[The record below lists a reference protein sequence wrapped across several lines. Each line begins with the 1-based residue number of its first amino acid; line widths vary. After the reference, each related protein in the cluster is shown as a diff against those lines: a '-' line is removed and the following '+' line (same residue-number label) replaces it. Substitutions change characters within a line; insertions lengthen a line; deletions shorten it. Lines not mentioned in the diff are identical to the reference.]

1 MGLLKSRRIRWIP
14 ALALGAC
21 MTLAAPLLAA
31 CGNAS
36 DNGSAGGQV
45 IFADYGGVTDE
56 GYKAAYFKDFTK
68 ETGIKV
74 VTANADM
81 ARYIAMA
88 KAGRSQWDTIDADG
102 FAVVDLADHGLV
114 QKLPASVPRGDTVT
128 GKYRDYAAGGYTQS
142 FVLAYRKSAFKTAP
156 TSWADVWDTKKFPGK
171 RGWPNFYVG
180 TAEAALLADGAQ
192 GSNLYPLDFDRAFA
206 KLDKL
211 KPSLTVYDSYAAVTQ
226 GLQAGS
232 VDMALLP
239 NGRAAVLAKEDPD
252 VAIMWEQNIFYPWS
266 GLTIPKG
273 APDAEG
279 TARLLTYMQD
289 PKRQA
294 AFAEKT
300 YYGPTVRAAYD
311 LIDPKIAA
319 ELPGTPEHEALAVTV
334 DTAALAAQTDEY
346 IKRYSA
352 WVAQ

>member
-1 MGLLKSRRIRWIP
+1 MALLRSRRPRWIR

-21 MTLAAPLLAA
+21 MTVGAPLLAA
-31 CGNAS
+31 CGSGS
-36 DNGSAGGQV
+36 DSGSGGGQV
-45 IFADYGGVTDE
+45 VFADYGGVTDE
-56 GYKAAYFKDFTK
+56 GFKAAYFKDFTK

-88 KAGRSQWDTIDADG
+88 KAGKSQWDTIDADG
-102 FAVVDLADHGLV
+102 FAVVSLADRGLV
-114 QKLPASVPRGDTVT
+114 QKLPPSVPRSDAVT
-128 GKYRDYAAGGYTQS
+128 GKYRDYSAGGYTQS
-142 FVLAYRKSAFKTAP
+142 FVLTYRKSAFKTAP

-171 RGWPNFYVG
+171 RGWPNYYIA
-180 TAEAALLADGAQ
+180 TAEAALLADGAREAD
-192 GSNLYPLDFDRAFA
+192 LYPLDLDRAFG

-211 KPSLTVYDSYAAVTQ
+211 KPAMTIYDSYAAVTQ

-252 VAIMWEQNIFYPWS
+252 IALMWEQNIFYPWS

-273 APDAEG
+273 APNTEE
-279 TARLLTYMQD
+279 TAKLLALMQD

-300 YYGPTVRAAYD
+300 YYGPTMKAAYD
-311 LIDPKIAA
+311 LIDPEVAA

-334 DTAALAAQTDEY
+334 DTVALAAQTDEY

-352 WVAQ
+352 WVAK